1 MPTRAKTKQDAEP
14 EAKQPEAKP
23 SSFGLGSLFD
33 NGFTPFA
40 EIAQAAIA
48 RITVVEETMQNTAAE
63 SAEALKTARSFEK
76 RIVDASAAS
85 TEVNTRL
92 NQMAEDLEKMYSR
105 VQRLREGQEACE
117 NSTSKLSKKVAVLV
131 ESKQRREQTSRRMQ
145 SDVEAPV
152 PVRQEAEYNN
162 TDLYQRVMAHKWQ
175 RENGLRAEAMLE
187 ELSEV
192 SSTLPTSSVAAQ
204 HRTPHRQKM
213 KYAASLATTARE

>member
-1 MPTRAKTKQDAEP
+1 MPTRAKAKQEAEPKPEP
-14 EAKQPEAKP
+14 EAK
-23 SSFGLGSLFD
+23 SFGLSSLFD
-33 NGFTPFA
+33 GGFTPFA
-40 EIAQAAIA
+40 EVAQAAAA
-48 RITVVEETMQNTAAE
+48 RITAVEATMKNTAAE
-63 SAEALKTARSFEK
+63 SAEALKTARSLEK
-76 RIVDASAAS
+76 QIGDASAAS

-117 NSTSKLSKKVAVLV
+117 NSISKLSKKVAVLV
-131 ESKQRREQTSRRMQ
+131 ESKERREQRRRRMQ
-145 SDVEAPV
+145 SDVEA

-192 SSTLPTSSVAAQ
+192 SSTLPPSSVEAQ
-204 HRTPHRQKM
+204 HCTPHRHKM
-213 KYAASLATTARE
+213 KYAASLATTVREE